1 MRASTSGLTPC
12 RNAVAGK
19 RLPGRVAHPQQSL
32 RQPAWSAQFA
42 GWCRCSALATL
53 TTIWKFIEHST
64 AKAPDEFQ
72 NEVRR
77 SPAAAPVLRRSAG
90 TPARGGI
97 GLRLLATSVRSPGAG
112 HGLYQ
117 SSVDSID
124 TETGSAYRSTPM
136 SQRSSITTAM
146 ANNITE
152 NFVTVWLLVA
162 GGRRAGRFFCRRL
175 REMIRSSEPPSET
188 GDFRRVLTKP
198 PDARINRRVE
208 AMSKCDR

>member
-1 MRASTSGLTPC
+1 MEIHRTPT
-12 RNAVAGK
+12 
-19 RLPGRVAHPQQSL
+19 
-32 RQPAWSAQFA
+32 AQ
-42 GWCRCSALATL
+42 
-53 TTIWKFIEHST
+53 
-64 AKAPDEFQ
+64 APDEFQ

-77 SPAAAPVLRRSAG
+77 SPAAAPVLLRSAG

-97 GLRLLATSVRSPGAG
+97 GLGPLATSVRSPGAG

-124 TETGSAYRSTPM
+124 TETGSACRSRPM
-136 SQRSSITTAM
+136 SQRSSTATAM
-146 ANNITE
+146 PNNITE
-152 NFVTVWLLVA
+152 NFVTVWLLL
-162 GGRRAGRFFCRRL
+162 FYRRL